1 MEPAAAATMVDVLF
15 HLRGAEL
22 PRDHRWLL
30 STSLAG
36 EARWLADEPGA
47 GVHEGR
53 LAPGNGEWGWLSG
66 RSRLGV
72 RVPLARAEALS
83 ALAGRRLQVDSCA
96 VVLGEAI
103 RRELLPHRTLYAPF
117 VDAGTADE
125 AGFVEAMQGELDA
138 LQVDC
143 QLVCGRS
150 ASVRSPQGRLHGF
163 SLMLHGLAPDEAL
176 RVLQAGLGPHRLMG
190 CGLFVPH
197 KSAAAVGD

>member
-1 MEPAAAATMVDVLF
+1 MEAAAAMVDVVVP
-15 HLRGAEL
+15 LRGAEL

-30 STSLAG
+30 SMSLAD
-36 EARWLADEPGA
+36 EARWLAEEPGA
-47 GVHEGR
+47 GVHEVR

-72 RVPLARAEALS
+72 RVPQARAAALS

-96 VVLGEAI
+96 VLLGEPA

-117 VDAGTADE
+117 VDAGAADE
-125 AGFVEAMQGELDA
+125 PGFVAAMRRDLATME
-138 LQVDC
+138 VDC
-143 QLVCGRS
+143 QLICGR
-150 ASVRSPQGRLHGF
+150 ARRVRSPHGGLRGF
-163 SLMLHGLAPDEAL
+163 SLMLHGLAPDEAM